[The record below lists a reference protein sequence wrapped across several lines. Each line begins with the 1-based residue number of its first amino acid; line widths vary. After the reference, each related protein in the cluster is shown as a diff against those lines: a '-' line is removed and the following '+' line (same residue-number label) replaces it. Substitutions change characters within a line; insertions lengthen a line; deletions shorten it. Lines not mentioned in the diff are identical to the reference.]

1 LKLDKDQL
9 NDSELGNMLVI
20 FGLSQQEADLFIVLA
35 KIQKSGINWISGTE
49 VAKAAGKDRI
59 RTYQILHRLLKIGLV
74 QTNFESRP
82 KKYSAVSPPVA
93 VRRLMSIHEA
103 KVTQLSHIEQ
113 KATEALLSVNPIK
126 VDLSKSD
133 RDEQQ
138 SGTISTVVLIQGL
151 PNIQMQLKKMMSG
164 QKRLYLMVSDESFTH
179 ILSTLDLVDP
189 EPTDVRLIVSSTKKN
204 QLRLGH
210 IKERINNYHS
220 IRASFP
226 LPTLLLTSDQY
237 ALLFY
242 SAQKYEK
249 GVLSPRAWR
258 TRVSDCII
266 VSNKSAVKQMSQLYG
281 LCWHAA
287 LHGKMKFNGSLVM

>member
-1 LKLDKDQL
+1 LLY
-9 NDSELGNMLVI
+9 
-20 FGLSQQEADLFIVLA
+20 LFIVLA

-113 KATEALLSVNPIK
+113 KATEALLSVNPLK

-189 EPTDVRLIVSSTKKN
+189 EPTDVRLIVSST
-204 QLRLGH
+204 
-210 IKERINNYHS
+210 
-220 IRASFP
+220 
-226 LPTLLLTSDQY
+226 
-237 ALLFY
+237 
-242 SAQKYEK
+242 
-249 GVLSPRAWR
+249 
-258 TRVSDCII
+258 
-266 VSNKSAVKQMSQLYG
+266 
-281 LCWHAA
+281 
-287 LHGKMKFNGSLVM
+287 